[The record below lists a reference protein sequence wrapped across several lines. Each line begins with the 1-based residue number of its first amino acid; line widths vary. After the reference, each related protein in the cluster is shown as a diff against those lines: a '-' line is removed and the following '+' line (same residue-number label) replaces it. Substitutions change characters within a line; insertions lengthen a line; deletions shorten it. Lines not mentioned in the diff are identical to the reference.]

1 MKLQIEIT
9 PTSTPADWY
18 EYFKE
23 VALDANT
30 RSRENIEKLIIE
42 SMNKKPPPADI
53 QQRLHEYTQRQQK
66 LSNRG
71 FVLSIIIALCVGAGI
86 TYYVY
91 VTPIMSVKML
101 SVTWLVVVIFILVM
115 VLEKRL
121 HDELRS
127 TILSWLYENKK
138 VAQ

>member
-1 MKLQIEIT
+1 MKLEIEIT

-30 RSRENIEKLIIE
+30 RSREDIEKLIIQ

-53 QQRLHEYTQRQQK
+53 QQRLHEYTQRKQK

-71 FVLSIIIALCVGAGI
+71 FVLSIIVALFAGAGI

-91 VTPIMSVKML
+91 VAPIMSVKML
-101 SVTWLVVVIFILVM
+101 SITWMVVVVFILIM
-115 VLEKRL
+115 VVEKRL

-127 TILSWLYENKK
+127 AILSWLYDNK
-138 VAQ
+138 QITP

>member
-9 PTSTPADWY
+9 DTSTPEDWY

-23 VALDANT
+23 IALDANA
-30 RSRENIEKLIIE
+30 RSREDIEKLIIQ
-42 SMNKKPPPADI
+42 SMNKKPPPVEI
-53 QQRLHEYTQRQQK
+53 QQRLHEYTQRKQK

-71 FVLSIIIALCVGAGI
+71 FVLSIIIALFAGVGI

-91 VTPIMSVKML
+91 VAPIMSVKML
-101 SVTWLVVVIFILVM
+101 SIAWIIVVVFILIM

-127 TILSWLYENKK
+127 TILSWLYENKQ
-138 VAQ
+138 VTQ